1 MTALT
6 IATWNVNSLRV
17 RLPQVLDWLGRHP
30 VDVLALQETKLTD
43 DQFPVE
49 ALREAG
55 YEAVY
60 HGQKTYN
67 GVALLTPA
75 PAQAPLIGM
84 PGLEDEQSRFIAA
97 TVGGVRVVCVY
108 VPNGQAVDSDKY
120 RYKLDWLA
128 SLRRYLEDE
137 LTRYPRLAL
146 VGDFNIAP
154 ADADV
159 HDPSAWTGKVLCS
172 EPERAALQ
180 DILGTGLKDSFRL
193 FEQPEAQFSWWDY
206 RAGAFR
212 RNAGLRIDHILSSC
226 ALSTTCESCHV
237 DVEPRRWERPSDHAP
252 VVARF
257 QTE

>member
-1 MTALT
+1 MTDLT

-17 RLPQVLDWLGRHP
+17 RLPQVLEWLASHP
-30 VDVLALQETKLTD
+30 VDVLALQETKLPD
-43 DQFPVE
+43 DQFPLQ
-49 ALREAG
+49 ALQEAG
-55 YEAVY
+55 YQAVY

-75 PAQAPLIGM
+75 PAADPLIGL
-84 PGLEDEQSRFIAA
+84 PGLDDAQSRFVAA

-128 SLRRYLEDE
+128 ALHGYLQEE
-137 LTRYPRLAL
+137 LQRYPRLA
-146 VGDFNIAP
+146 VMGDFNIAP

-159 HDPSAWTGKVLCS
+159 HDPQAWQGKVLCS
-172 EPERAALQ
+172 DAERAALQ
-180 DILGTGLKDSFRL
+180 SLLDTGLKDSFRL

-226 ALSTTCESCHV
+226 TLSGECRECRI
-237 DVEPRRWERPSDHAP
+237 DAEPRRWQRPSDHAP
-252 VVARF
+252 VIAQF
-257 QTE
+257 QGT